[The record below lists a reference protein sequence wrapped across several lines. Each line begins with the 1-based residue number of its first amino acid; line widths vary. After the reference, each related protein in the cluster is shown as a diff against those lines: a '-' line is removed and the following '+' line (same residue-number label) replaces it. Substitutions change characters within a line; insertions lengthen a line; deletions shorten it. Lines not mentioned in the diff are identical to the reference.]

1 VVTSLALVPVLG
13 AKVTLFV
20 FVILILANT
29 PPAALKIFKPEAVRS
44 LDTTAF
50 RLRRLGYILFGV
62 GVSVVLCSNLLAES
76 GARLRPSLP
85 LRAAQALAGELRVE
99 QGSTVLGDAA
109 RKINY
114 FMVCDANDKLTG
126 YIFSSEDLAGEV
138 RGFGGKMNLAIYV
151 EAAGSLVNF
160 HIIRSNETPAYL
172 ELLGEWRDSLNG
184 HQLFQPQPFAD
195 VDAVTSATV
204 SSEAILSALQISGY
218 RFATQILGESIGP
231 EVKERAHRAKYLP
244 DVHGTYLIGAFV
256 LALIVI
262 YHGGFWSRLAVLLL
276 NLVVGGLWLNAQY
289 SSEQIA
295 TLLSLH
301 SPALRLS
308 GAFLLV
314 VAIPL
319 LVVIFGNIYCGY
331 ICPFGAAQELLG
343 YVVPEKFK
351 QPIPIER
358 MRKARFVKYAVLLV
372 LVVVFFLSRNRTTLA
387 ADPLISVFNL
397 QLSTSDFRLAMLFIA
412 AAALIGSIFYTRFW
426 CRYLCPVGAF
436 LSLFNNVVILKRY
449 LPVKKFGR
457 CEFGLTA
464 KDQTDCIYCD
474 RCRYQAKAAVRDPAL
489 REPKERLLHPDY
501 ARTKPL
507 SQFFVVGVL
516 VVAIFVSTVSVS
528 RFLQVIPTGLDYAAT
543 LSAAG
548 GEPRDVDMQR
558 IRTLIEQNK
567 LSDREAE
574 FYKKVE

>member
-1 VVTSLALVPVLG
+1 
-13 AKVTLFV
+13 
-20 FVILILANT
+20 
-29 PPAALKIFKPEAVRS
+29 
-44 LDTTAF
+44 
-50 RLRRLGYILFGV
+50 V

-151 EAAGSLVNF
+151 DAGGSLVNF

-172 ELLGEWRDSLNG
+172 ELLGEWCDTLNG
-184 HQLFQPQPFAD
+184 CQLFQPQPFAD
-195 VDAVTSATV
+195 VHAVTGATV
-204 SSEAILSALQISGY
+204 SSEAILSALQISGH
-218 RFATQILGESIGP
+218 RFAMQILGESIGP
-231 EVKERAHRAKYLP
+231 EVKERVHRAKYLP
-244 DVHGTYLIGAFV
+244 DAQGTYLIGAFV
-256 LALIVI
+256 LALTVI
-262 YHGGFWSRLAVLLL
+262 YYGGFWSRLAVLLL
-276 NLVVGGLWLNAQY
+276 NLVVGGIWLNAQY

-295 TLLSLH
+295 TLLSLQT
-301 SPALRLS
+301 PAIRLT
-308 GAFLLV
+308 GAFLFV

-319 LVVIFGNIYCGY
+319 LVIIFGNIYCGY
-331 ICPFGAAQELLG
+331 ICPFGVAQELLG
-343 YVVPEKFK
+343 YVVPEKLK
-351 QPIPIER
+351 QPIAAER
-358 MRKARFVKYAVLLV
+358 MRKARFVKYVVLFV
-372 LVVVFFLSRNRTTLA
+372 LVAVFFLSRNRTTLA
-387 ADPLISVFNL
+387 ADPLISVFNF
-397 QLSTSDFRLAMLFIA
+397 QLSTSDFRSAMLLIIA
-412 AAALIGSIFYTRFW
+412 AALMGSIFYGRFW

-436 LSLFNNVVILKRY
+436 LSLLNNVVILKRY
-449 LPVKKFGR
+449 VPTKKFGR

-464 KDQTDCIYCD
+464 KDQMDCIYCD
-474 RCRYQAKAAVRDPAL
+474 KCRYQAKAAVRDPAL

-501 ARTKPL
+501 ARMKPL
-507 SQFFVVGVL
+507 SRFFIVAVL
-516 VVAIFVSTVSVS
+516 VVAVFVATTSVS

-543 LSAAG
+543 LSASG